1 MANSEM
7 NSNKHAFY
15 ARTALATLLA
25 LAFCAVLPSSMAQ
38 AKKRK
43 KPNYGTIKIQ
53 SNPAGLL
60 MQIDGK
66 PAGQTTTEYTELDR
80 PAGRIKCV
88 TVNYQPGAP
97 LAALPCP
104 YPVKLSA
111 PAQVSEGDVI
121 TYAADVSYKGKSELI
136 YTWTVSP
143 ASAHIISGAGS

>member
-1 MANSEM
+1 MANSDM
-7 NSNKHAFY
+7 DSNKHAFY

-25 LAFCAVLPSSMAQ
+25 LTFCAALPSSMAQ

-60 MQIDGK
+60 MQIDG
-66 PAGQTTTEYTELDR
+66 QQWSREIDL

-88 TVNYQPGAP
+88 TINYQPGAP

-111 PAQVSEGDVI
+111 PARVSEGDVI

-136 YTWTVSP
+136 YTW
-143 ASAHIISGAGS
+143 